1 MVIPSIILEP
11 MSVRSGQAVIFGEKG
26 FIVFFCYMKEFE
38 GKTYFPKQCL
48 KIQHGE
54 NMAILQ
60 KTTKI
65 RKISFAHFFVF
76 EIQYF

>member
-11 MSVRSGQAVIFGEKG
+11 MSVRSGQAVICGEKS
-26 FIVFFCYMKEFE
+26 FIGFCYMKEFE
-38 GKTYFPKQCL
+38 GKAYFPKQCL

-60 KTTKI
+60 KTARI